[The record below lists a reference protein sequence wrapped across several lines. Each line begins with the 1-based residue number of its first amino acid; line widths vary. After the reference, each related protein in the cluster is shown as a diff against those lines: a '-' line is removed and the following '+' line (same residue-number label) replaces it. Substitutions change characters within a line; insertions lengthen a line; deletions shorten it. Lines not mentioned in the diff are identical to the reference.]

1 MLIKNNLL
9 HLPVSIVLVIKYYYR
24 QAHYHVHKPLFQK
37 RLRSST
43 TKKLDPETVYYYK
56 ARYLD
61 PKTSRW
67 LGVDPAMSEYVD
79 PDGKWVN
86 IVIGAAVG
94 ANIPVIEI
102 KP

>member
-1 MLIKNNLL
+1 MTCT
-9 HLPVSIVLVIKYYYR
+9 LPLKYNQTQKSTTYHTHKTFFQRRQQTFTEKEFYAKTDRYYY
-24 QAHYHVHKPLFQK
+24 
-37 RLRSST
+37 
-43 TKKLDPETVYYYK
+43 E

-61 PKTSRW
+61 PRTSRW